1 MVATKSQA
9 LNRFMNRDRHIRNGK
24 VALNLL
30 RYDVEWVV
38 RRWGYFDKES
48 TCKFFEYVVSLF
60 KEDLGEETKKTKTVS
75 KSKKSEA
82 LPEEETVAP
91 AMVAESEAAGVTT
104 EESL

>member
-60 KEDLGEETKKTKTVS
+60 KEDLGEDAKKTKAT
-75 KSKKSEA
+75 KPKKTDT
-82 LPEEETVAP
+82 LPVEENVAT
-91 AMVAESEAAGVTT
+91 AITTESEAAGVKE

>member
-9 LNRFMNRDRHIRNGK
+9 LSRLMNRDRHIRHGK

-38 RRWGYFDKES
+38 RRWGYFDKET

-60 KEDLGEETKKTKTVS
+60 KEDLEAGTKKTKVT
-75 KSKKSEA
+75 KSKKTDA
-82 LPEEETVAP
+82 LPVEEPETTANVTEP
-91 AMVAESEAAGVTT
+91 EAAGVKE

>member
-9 LNRFMNRDRHIRNGK
+9 LNRFMNRDRHVRNGK

-38 RRWGYFDKES
+38 RRWGYFSKES

-60 KEDLGEETKKTKTVS
+60 KEDLGEGAKKTKAT
-75 KSKKSEA
+75 KSKKTDT
-82 LPEEETVAP
+82 LPVEEPETTAN
-91 AMVAESEAAGVTT
+91 VAEPEAAGVKE

>member
-1 MVATKSQA
+1 MVATKNQA
-9 LNRFMNRDRHIRNGK
+9 LNRFMNRDRHVRNGK

-60 KEDLGEETKKTKTVS
+60 KEDLDEGASKTKTT
-75 KSKKSEA
+75 KSKKPNA
-82 LPEEETVAP
+82 LPAEETETAANVTEP
-91 AMVAESEAAGVTT
+91 EAAGVKK

>member
-9 LNRFMNRDRHIRNGK
+9 LNRFMNRDRHVRNGK

-60 KEDLGEETKKTKTVS
+60 KEDLGEDVKKTKAT
-75 KSKKSEA
+75 KSKKTDA
-82 LPEEETVAP
+82 LPVEETETAANVTEP
-91 AMVAESEAAGVTT
+91 EAAGVKK

>member
-1 MVATKSQA
+1 MAQTKGQI
-9 LNRFMNRDRHIRNGK
+9 LQKFMNRDRHVRHGK

-38 RRWGYFDKES
+38 RRWGYFSKES

-60 KEDLGEETKKTKTVS
+60 KEDLGEDAKKQKQPNLR
-75 KSKKSEA
+75 KSDA
-82 LPEEETVAP
+82 LPVEEPAAP
-91 AMVAESEAAGVTT
+91 AIAVESDAAGVTE